1 MPQAKAQDIPPG
13 SALTTLEAVRLNL
26 LLNGINLH
34 HQFEHYDKAG
44 LSVEVLA
51 VKLAVDLC
59 VWGNENKVGNRV
71 SHRTNHLLG
80 GSHVDGLPARR
91 RNPRRG
97 TRLHNVPSSGRRNGI
112 IPW

>member
-1 MPQAKAQDIPPG
+1 MDYGLFGGLKPEPE
-13 SALTTLEAVRLNL
+13 LVAVT
-26 LLNGINLH
+26 NG
-34 HQFEHYDKAG
+34 
-44 LSVEVLA
+44 VE
-51 VKLAVDLC
+51 
-59 VWGNENKVGNRV
+59 VGNRV

-97 TRLHNVPSSGRRNGI
+97 IRLHNVPSSGRRNGI